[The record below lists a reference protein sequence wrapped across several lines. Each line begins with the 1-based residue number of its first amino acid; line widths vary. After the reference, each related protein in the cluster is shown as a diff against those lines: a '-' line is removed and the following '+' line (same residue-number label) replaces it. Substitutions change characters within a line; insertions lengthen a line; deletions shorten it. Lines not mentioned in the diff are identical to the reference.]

1 MIQIPYLTGAAN
13 EKTVDLAFAL
23 TEKQNG
29 GTVNTRFFMP
39 IATENPHTGVPE
51 TSLMDAREVNFGELQ
66 FHHFIGACR
75 N

>member
-1 MIQIPYLTGAAN
+1 MWTNI
-13 EKTVDLAFAL
+13 AL
-23 TEKQNG
+23 DVWGDCKKLG
-29 GTVNTRFFMP
+29 LRFFMP